1 MLDLARDALTTLI
14 LKWGEP
20 AFRAQQL
27 WTAVHKNH
35 IHSAEEITTFSRE
48 LRARAE
54 EELEFKPLTSVN
66 ELLSSD
72 GSTRKTL
79 FGLTDGC
86 EIESVLMLYHQRRT
100 VCVSTQVG
108 CALGCSFC
116 ATGQMGFQRNLSRG
130 EIAAQVYAFSRDL
143 SALNEQVTNVVLMGM
158 GEPFHN
164 YDESIASLN
173 LLNHPDGMNLGA
185 RRMTIST
192 VGLVPEIRRYTQE
205 NHPYK
210 LAVSL
215 HASTDELRS
224 QILPVNRTFPLSQLL
239 SACRDYVEHSG
250 RRITFEWALIEGIND
265 TDEQLEGLI
274 ELCKDLLCHVNLI
287 PLNPSA
293 DTTFR
298 STSHRRAELF
308 IATLQERGISCS
320 LRLRRGLDIQ
330 AGCGQLAVQNTS
342 K

>member
-1 MLDLARDALTTLI
+1 VLDLSRDALTTLI

-35 IHSAEEITTFSRE
+35 IQSAEDISTFSRK

-54 EELEFKPLTSVN
+54 EELEFKPLTSLN
-66 ELLSSD
+66 DLLSSD

-79 FGLTDGC
+79 FGLADGRAV
-86 EIESVLMLYHQRRT
+86 ESVLMLYHQRRT

-143 SALNEQVTNVVLMGM
+143 SGLDEQVTNVVLMGM

-224 QILPVNRTFPLSQLL
+224 QLLPVNHAHPLSELIT
-239 SACRDYVEHSG
+239 ACREYVERSG
-250 RRITFEWALIEGIND
+250 RRITFEWALIEGVND
-265 TDEQLEGLI
+265 TDEQLDGLI
-274 ELCKDLLCHVNLI
+274 ERCQGLLCHINLI

-293 DTTFR
+293 DTALK
-298 STSHRRAELF
+298 STSHKRSEHF
-308 IATLQERGISCS
+308 IAALQENGISCS

-330 AGCGQLAVQNTS
+330 AGCGQLAVQSTS